1 MMSTAPSMQKAAAA
15 YAYSSEE
22 PKTEQLGSDQS
33 VAAVATTH
41 DKSVLHES
49 LSHVFMVN
57 LFSIV
62 FFSSFLCS
70 ERKGPECLDVQTGV
84 MKVLFGREHK
94 SSKKKER
101 SEAFFWQKQFKS
113 PHSDDYVTVK
123 FIKTWRILVHV

>member
-1 MMSTAPSMQKAAAA
+1 MQKAAAA

-41 DKSVLHES
+41 DKTVLHES

-62 FFSSFLCS
+62 FFFKFFVFRKKRSGVLGCS
-70 ERKGPECLDVQTGV
+70 NRCDEGAL
-84 MKVLFGREHK
+84 
-94 SSKKKER
+94 
-101 SEAFFWQKQFKS
+101 W
-113 PHSDDYVTVK
+113 
-123 FIKTWRILVHV
+123 